1 LIEEMT
7 QTPRNVRKLCIDYF
21 SYVKRAWAI
30 SMLCKA
36 LGVCVGVAGV
46 LVQPLTKAASIIVF
60 VLAVISEVFTW
71 QSDRSRGEAEAL
83 RRKLDYE
90 DSLGWTISGA
100 ELSDFLARA
109 PQMVRMSIDDEKH
122 ENYFASKD
130 TIGAKR
136 ALKNVQESAWRS
148 KHLAEK
154 MLRFMLVVNFI
165 SVSLSV
171 LLLLISVNSVSS
183 PETLSSVG
191 RVVISVLMLIF
202 SLGLIRLTASYHS
215 FSQKTHRIE
224 ERASEMIKG
233 PAGEID
239 VLKLFT
245 EYHLSRAAAPLLP
258 DWVYERNKKY
268 LNKLWN
274 QFRPE

>member
-1 LIEEMT
+1 MT

-21 SYVKRAWAI
+21 SYVKRAWAV
-30 SMLCKA
+30 SMLCKG
-36 LGVCVGVAGV
+36 LGICIGSVGV
-46 LVQPLTKAASIIVF
+46 LIQPLTKASSIFVF
-60 VLAVISEVFTW
+60 TLAVASEVFTW
-71 QSDRSRGEAEAL
+71 QSDKNKGDAEAL

-90 DSLGWTISGA
+90 DSLGWGISGA
-100 ELSDFLARA
+100 EISDFLARA
-109 PQMVRMSIDDEKH
+109 PRKIRASIDDKNQ

-130 TIGAKR
+130 AVGISR
-136 ALKNVQESAWRS
+136 ALKNVQESAWWS

-154 MLRFMLVVNFI
+154 MWRFMLVVNFA
-165 SVSLSV
+165 SVSLSI

-183 PETLSSVG
+183 PETLSGVG

-202 SLGLIRLTASYHS
+202 SLGLIRLTTSYHS
-215 FSQKTHRIE
+215 FSQKTQRIE
-224 ERASEMIKG
+224 ERASEMLKG
-233 PAGEID
+233 SASEID
-239 VLKLFT
+239 ALKLFT

-258 DWVYERNKKY
+258 DWVYERNQEY